1 MDRTEKKSIF
11 DRLSKD
17 KDIEMADSTSNDSL
31 VRIKK
36 ISKPIKERL
45 SDWEIQKK
53 LERRSIEFSGI
64 LKSSPTKQV
73 LSCQSFKSNNF
84 V

>member
-1 MDRTEKKSIF
+1 MDRIEKKSIF

-17 KDIEMADSTSNDSL
+17 KDVEMADSTSSDSL
-31 VRIKK
+31 VRLRKV
-36 ISKPIKERL
+36 SKPIKERL

-53 LERRSIEFSGI
+53 IDRKSIEFSGI

-73 LSCQSFKSNNF
+73 ELKKF
-84 V
+84 